1 MIGALSGFI
10 GALHDLIPR
19 GDKPVA
25 NVAGTQA
32 TALNKF
38 IEMIQNLEIELLY
51 YQNAKSTNTE
61 VCRYDC
67 ILQCMLARALGSE
80 TAEVVALSR
89 FRECSQDG
97 AEKNTLRLI
106 EESDFSLVYGFTFR
120 QIRQASFSFL
130 FETFWIETLLLVNV
144 LWQDD
149 TMVPPLWHCKISLL
163 GGSNIPATANCR
175 SIVGQVTSRLQQSR
189 MICIHQS
196 WHSIL
201 VLAKLEILRPSSA
214 WITTHVE
221 RVCAVCCNCTNRVQ
235 CLRYHTAPK

>member
-10 GALHDLIPR
+10 GALHDLIPK

-38 IEMIQNLEIELLY
+38 IEMLQKLEIELLY
-51 YQNAKSTNTE
+51 YQKATSASTE

-89 FRECSQDG
+89 FQECSQDG
-97 AEKNTLRLI
+97 AKKNTLRLI
-106 EESDFSLVYGFTFR
+106 EESDFSFVYGFTLR

-130 FETFWIETLLLVNV
+130 FEPFWIEKLLLETV
-144 LWQDD
+144 LWQDN
-149 TMVPPLWHCKISLL
+149 TMVPPLWRCKISLL
-163 GGSNIPATANCR
+163 GGSNIASN
-175 SIVGQVTSRLQQSR
+175 SQLQVNR
-189 MICIHQS
+189 
-196 WHSIL
+196 
-201 VLAKLEILRPSSA
+201 RPSDIAQNDLHSPILA
-214 WITTHVE
+214 QYLGP
-221 RVCAVCCNCTNRVQ
+221 C
-235 CLRYHTAPK
+235 